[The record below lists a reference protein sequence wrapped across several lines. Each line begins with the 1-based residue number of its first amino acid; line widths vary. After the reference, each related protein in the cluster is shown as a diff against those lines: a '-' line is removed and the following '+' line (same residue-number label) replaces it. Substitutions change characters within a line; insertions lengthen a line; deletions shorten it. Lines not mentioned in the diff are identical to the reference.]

1 MEVKAMEFDAEVIIS
16 EAERLIKNYGKK
28 PASPDEVEDLNK
40 KGITSLM
47 AGGEGNKEAL
57 KFFLHA
63 LRKSGNNLELRAQC
77 LINIGD
83 FLRRVVG
90 NQQGALEMFYRAESL
105 SKSPVTKARIK
116 TMEAMV
122 YMLKT
127 HLSQNDPEGVQKNIA
142 ALKEAIKLARLA
154 RSEDSEKAKKTEGLA
169 FHRLI
174 GTICHW
180 GTADQKFRAV
190 FEIDKFL
197 SSRLDPD
204 SPEIPQLKYSR
215 AMILMEKEPEVSGP
229 IFLENA
235 LYWEKEPT
243 NACGQFVLAAD
254 CYVKLGRKN
263 LAKICI
269 AKAEELMSA
278 GFSHAN
284 VGFEVKIY
292 KKVKAKTERL

>member
-1 MEVKAMEFDAEVIIS
+1 MEFDAKVIVS

-28 PASPDEVEDLNK
+28 SANPAEVEDLNK
-40 KGITSLM
+40 EGITSLM

-57 KFFLHA
+57 KFFLQA
-63 LRKSGNNLELRAQC
+63 LEKSGGNRELRAQC
-77 LINIGD
+77 FVNLGD

-90 NQQGALEMFYRAESL
+90 APKEALHMFCQAEDLTRSL
-105 SKSPVTKARIK
+105 ATKARIK
-116 TMEAMV
+116 AMEAMV

-127 HLSQNDPEGVQKNIA
+127 HLGQNDLEGVQKNIA

-154 RSEDSEKAKKTEGLA
+154 RQEDLEKAKKTEGLA

-174 GTICHW
+174 GTVCHW
-180 GTADQKFRAV
+180 GNDEQKVRAV
-190 FEIDKFL
+190 FEIDRFL
-197 SSRLDPD
+197 TRLDPD
-204 SPEIPQLKYSR
+204 SPEIPQMKYSR
-215 AMILMEKEPEVSGP
+215 AMILMAKEPEVSGP

-254 CYVKLGRKN
+254 CYVRLSRKT
-263 LAKICI
+263 LAKTCL
-269 AKAEELMSA
+269 AKAEEIMSA
-278 GFSHAN
+278 GFSHTN

-292 KKVKAKTERL
+292 ERVKAALGKS